1 MKISVIEK
9 RTVVKSKALRITGF
23 FLNYYYKQD
32 VFPLQYYADDC

>member
-9 RTVVKSKALRITGF
+9 RTVVKSKALRIAGF
-23 FLNYYYKQD
+23 FYYYYYKQD